1 MARRLTT
8 EEFIDKAK
16 SVHGDKYGYSDVVY
30 VNAHSKV
37 TILCK
42 EHGDFEQT
50 PNSHLSGK
58 GCPKCSPTYIKT
70 TEKFINDSILIHG
83 QSYNYSLVD
92 YKGSN
97 IKVDILCEYHGLFR
111 QEPSVHIKGHGCPE
125 CRNVKLRNK
134 YKKTTEQFVKEAKR
148 IHGNKYEYSS
158 CCYINNYTDVKI
170 ICKIHGEFNQTPYNH
185 LNGSECPKCIVDF
198 TKNNPSG
205 WSITNWQMA
214 GERSKNFNSFKVY
227 IIKCWNDK
235 EVFYKIGR
243 TFKEVKKRFHCNH
256 RMPYN
261 YEIVKEFIFDNAKDA
276 FNKEVD
282 LKRFNK
288 EFKYIPLKT
297 FGGMH
302 ECFKE
307 LKKNEQ

>member
-1 MARRLTT
+1 MRKLTT
-8 EEFIDKAK
+8 QEFIDKAK
-16 SVHGDKYGYSDVVY
+16 SVHGDKYGYSGVAY

-50 PNSHLSGK
+50 PNNHLSGK
-58 GCPKCSPTYIKT
+58 GCSKCSSTYIKT

-83 QSYNYSLVD
+83 DRYNYSLVN
-92 YKGSN
+92 YKGSK

-134 YKKTTEQFVKEAKR
+134 YKKTTEQFVKEAKS

-214 GERSKNFNSFKVY
+214 GERSKSFNSFKVY
-227 IIKCWNDK
+227 ILKCYNNS

-243 TFKEVKKRFHCNH
+243 TFKEVKKRFHCKG
-256 RMPYN
+256 RMPYK

-282 LKRFNK
+282 LKRLNK

-297 FGGMH
+297 FGGMY
-302 ECFKE
+302 ECFSKIN
-307 LKKNEQ
+307 LHL